1 MLFKWNFKSKKY
13 NRNTHQGFTLVEV
26 MAAIIISLSVFWG
39 IMNLY
44 VDIVKNQVKD
54 QTMADIRFNLSSAM
68 DMISRDVRNADSI
81 SISTT
86 TYSKKIDLYNF
97 DRNGDIEE
105 LHSYSAKNDLGILY
119 NDEPIIIPGRHLFN
133 NEGPYEITIE
143 DFDCKLALN
152 VYNTSKRN
160 LRDNFFDLTV
170 EFKVK
175 SNSDNDFEKI
185 YTFEQQIFA
194 LNQFSITKSD
204 DDDDDDES
212 QDI

>member
-13 NRNTHQGFTLVEV
+13 KRSFQQGFTLVEV
-26 MAAIIISLSVFWG
+26 MAAITISLSVFWG

-175 SNSDNDFEKI
+175 SNSDNDYEKI
-185 YTFEQQIFA
+185 FTFEQQIFA

-204 DDDDDDES
+204 DDDDES

>member
-13 NRNTHQGFTLVEV
+13 KISTNQGFTLVEV

-97 DRNGDIEE
+97 DRKGDIEE

-204 DDDDDDES
+204 DDDDDES
-212 QDI
+212 QYI

>member
-13 NRNTHQGFTLVEV
+13 KRSFQQGFTLVEV
-26 MAAIIISLSVFWG
+26 MAAITISLSVFWG

-160 LRDNFFDLTV
+160 LRDNFFDLSV

-175 SNSDNDFEKI
+175 SNSDNDYEKI
-185 YTFEQQIFA
+185 FTFEQQIFA

-204 DDDDDDES
+204 DDDDES

>member
-13 NRNTHQGFTLVEV
+13 KISTNQGFTLVEV
-26 MAAIIISLSVFWG
+26 MATIIISLSVFWG

-97 DRNGDIEE
+97 DRNGDVEE

-119 NDEPIIIPGRHLFN
+119 NDEPIIIPGRHLYN

-160 LRDNFFDLTV
+160 LRDNFFDLIV

-185 YTFEQQIFA
+185 FTFEQQIFA

-204 DDDDDDES
+204 DDDES

>member
-1 MLFKWNFKSKKY
+1 MLYRWNFKSKKY
-13 NRNTHQGFTLVEV
+13 KRSFQQGFTLIEV
-26 MAAIIISLSVFWG
+26 MAAITISLSVFWG

-175 SNSDNDFEKI
+175 SNSDNDYEKI
-185 YTFEQQIFA
+185 FTFEQQIFA

-204 DDDDDDES
+204 DDDDDES
-212 QDI
+212 QEI

>member
-1 MLFKWNFKSKKY
+1 MSFKWNFRSKKY
-13 NRNTHQGFTLVEV
+13 KISTNQGFTLVEV

-133 NEGPYEITIE
+133 NEGSYEITIE

-204 DDDDDDES
+204 DDDDES

>member
-1 MLFKWNFKSKKY
+1 MLFKWNFKFKKY
-13 NRNTHQGFTLVEV
+13 NIRTQQGFTLVEV
-26 MAAIIISLSVFWG
+26 MAAITISLSVFWG

-97 DRNGDIEE
+97 DRNGDVEE

-175 SNSDNDFEKI
+175 SNSDNDYEKIFKFEK
-185 YTFEQQIFA
+185 QIFA
-194 LNQFSITKSD
+194 LNQFSLTKSD
-204 DDDDDDES
+204 ENDDES

>member
-1 MLFKWNFKSKKY
+1 MLFKWNFKPKEYKRS
-13 NRNTHQGFTLVEV
+13 THQGFTLVEV

-160 LRDNFFDLTV
+160 LRDNFFNLTV

-175 SNSDNDFEKI
+175 SNSDTDFEKI

-204 DDDDDDES
+204 DDDDES

>member
-1 MLFKWNFKSKKY
+1 MSFKWNFKLKALKKY
-13 NRNTHQGFTLVEV
+13 TQSGFTLVEL

-44 VDIVKNQVKD
+44 LDIVKNQVKD

-68 DMISRDVRNADSI
+68 DMISSDVRNADSI

-97 DRNGDIEE
+97 DRNGDVEE

-133 NEGPYEITIE
+133 DEGPYEITIE

-204 DDDDDDES
+204 DDDES

>member
-13 NRNTHQGFTLVEV
+13 KISTNQGFTLVEV

-133 NEGPYEITIE
+133 NEGSYEITIE

>member
-13 NRNTHQGFTLVEV
+13 KISTNQGFTLVEV

-133 NEGPYEITIE
+133 NDGSYEITIE

-204 DDDDDDES
+204 DDDDES

>member
-13 NRNTHQGFTLVEV
+13 KISTNQGFTLVEV

-86 TYSKKIDLYNF
+86 TYSKKN
-97 DRNGDIEE
+97 
-105 LHSYSAKNDLGILY
+105 
-119 NDEPIIIPGRHLFN
+119 
-133 NEGPYEITIE
+133 
-143 DFDCKLALN
+143 
-152 VYNTSKRN
+152 
-160 LRDNFFDLTV
+160 
-170 EFKVK
+170 
-175 SNSDNDFEKI
+175 
-185 YTFEQQIFA
+185 
-194 LNQFSITKSD
+194 
-204 DDDDDDES
+204 
-212 QDI
+212 

>member
-13 NRNTHQGFTLVEV
+13 KKNTHQGFTLVEI

-97 DRNGDIEE
+97 DRNGDVEE

-119 NDEPIIIPGRHLFN
+119 NDEPIIIPGRHLYN

-160 LRDNFFDLTV
+160 LRDNFFDLIV

-185 YTFEQQIFA
+185 FTFEQQVFA

-204 DDDDDDES
+204 DDDDES

>member
-13 NRNTHQGFTLVEV
+13 KRSFQQGFTLVEV
-26 MAAIIISLSVFWG
+26 MAAITISLSVFWG

-97 DRNGDIEE
+97 DRNGDVEE

-204 DDDDDDES
+204 DDDEES

>member
-13 NRNTHQGFTLVEV
+13 KISTNQGFTLVEV
-26 MAAIIISLSVFWG
+26 MATIIISLSVFWG

-204 DDDDDDES
+204 DDDES

>member
-13 NRNTHQGFTLVEV
+13 KISTNQGFTLVEV
-26 MAAIIISLSVFWG
+26 MAAITISLSVFWG

-97 DRNGDIEE
+97 DRNGDVEE

-119 NDEPIIIPGRHLFN
+119 NDEPIIIPGRHLYN

-185 YTFEQQIFA
+185 FTFEQQIFA

-204 DDDDDDES
+204 DDNDES

>member
-1 MLFKWNFKSKKY
+1 MLFKWNFKSNEHK
-13 NRNTHQGFTLVEV
+13 RSTHQGFTLVEV

-97 DRNGDIEE
+97 DRNGDVEE

-133 NEGPYEITIE
+133 DEGPYEITIE

-175 SNSDNDFEKI
+175 SNIDNDFEKI

-204 DDDDDDES
+204 DDDDDES

>member
-1 MLFKWNFKSKKY
+1 
-13 NRNTHQGFTLVEV
+13 
-26 MAAIIISLSVFWG
+26 
-39 IMNLY
+39 
-44 VDIVKNQVKD
+44 
-54 QTMADIRFNLSSAM
+54 MADIRFNLSSAM

-97 DRNGDIEE
+97 DRNGDIQE

-143 DFDCKLALN
+143 DFECKLALN

-204 DDDDDDES
+204 DDDDES

>member
-13 NRNTHQGFTLVEV
+13 KISTNQGFTLVEV

-133 NEGPYEITIE
+133 NEGSYEITIE

-204 DDDDDDES
+204 DDDES

>member
-1 MLFKWNFKSKKY
+1 MLFKWSFKFKKY
-13 NRNTHQGFTLVEV
+13 NRSTHQGFTLVEV

-97 DRNGDIEE
+97 DRNGDVDV
-105 LHSYSAKNDLGILY
+105 LHSYSAKDDLGILY
-119 NDEPIIIPGRHLFN
+119 NDEPIIIPGRHLYN

-160 LRDNFFDLTV
+160 LRDNFFDLIV

-185 YTFEQQIFA
+185 FTFEQQIFA

-204 DDDDDDES
+204 DDEET

>member
-13 NRNTHQGFTLVEV
+13 KKSFKQGFTLVEV
-26 MAAIIISLSVFWG
+26 MAAITISLSVFWG

-175 SNSDNDFEKI
+175 SNSDNDYEKI
-185 YTFEQQIFA
+185 FTFEQQIFA

-204 DDDDDDES
+204 DDDES

>member
-13 NRNTHQGFTLVEV
+13 KISTHQGFTLVEV
-26 MAAIIISLSVFWG
+26 IAAIIISLSVFWG

-97 DRNGDIEE
+97 DRNGDVEE

-119 NDEPIIIPGRHLFN
+119 NDEPIIIPGRYLYN

-185 YTFEQQIFA
+185 FTFEQQIFA

-204 DDDDDDES
+204 DDDDDET

>member
-1 MLFKWNFKSKKY
+1 MLFKWNFKSKRYKIST
-13 NRNTHQGFTLVEV
+13 NQGFTLVEV

-119 NDEPIIIPGRHLFN
+119 NDEPIIIPGRHLFS
-133 NEGPYEITIE
+133 NEGSYEITIE

-204 DDDDDDES
+204 DDDEES

>member
-1 MLFKWNFKSKKY
+1 MLYRWNFKSKKY
-13 NRNTHQGFTLVEV
+13 KRSFQQGFTLIEV
-26 MAAIIISLSVFWG
+26 MAAITISLSVFWG

-175 SNSDNDFEKI
+175 SNSDNDYEKI
-185 YTFEQQIFA
+185 FTFEQQIFA

-204 DDDDDDES
+204 DDDDEP

>member
-1 MLFKWNFKSKKY
+1 MLFKWNFKSNKHK
-13 NRNTHQGFTLVEV
+13 RNTQQGFTLVEV
-26 MAAIIISLSVFWG
+26 MAAITISLSVFWG

-97 DRNGDIEE
+97 DRNGDVEE

-119 NDEPIIIPGRHLFN
+119 NDEPIIIPGRHLYN

-185 YTFEQQIFA
+185 FTFEQQIFA

-204 DDDDDDES
+204 DDNDES

>member
-13 NRNTHQGFTLVEV
+13 KKSTYQGFTLVEI

-133 NEGPYEITIE
+133 NDGSYEITIE

-170 EFKVK
+170 EFKVCLL
-175 SNSDNDFEKI
+175 
-185 YTFEQQIFA
+185 YT
-194 LNQFSITKSD
+194 SPSPRD
-204 DDDDDDES
+204 RG
-212 QDI
+212 

>member
-13 NRNTHQGFTLVEV
+13 KKNTHQGFTLVEI

-160 LRDNFFDLTV
+160 LRDNFFDLIV

-185 YTFEQQIFA
+185 FTFEQQIFA

-204 DDDDDDES
+204 DDDDET

>member
-13 NRNTHQGFTLVEV
+13 KRSFQQGFTLVEV
-26 MAAIIISLSVFWG
+26 MAAITISLSVFWG

-105 LHSYSAKNDLGILY
+105 LHSYSAKNDLVILY
-119 NDEPIIIPGRHLFN
+119 NDDPIIIPGRHLFN
-133 NEGPYEITIE
+133 NECPYEITIE

-175 SNSDNDFEKI
+175 SNSDNDYEKI
-185 YTFEQQIFA
+185 FTFEQQIFA

-204 DDDDDDES
+204 DDDDES

>member
-13 NRNTHQGFTLVEV
+13 KKNTHQGFTLVEI

-119 NDEPIIIPGRHLFN
+119 NDEPIMIPGRHLFN
-133 NEGPYEITIE
+133 NEGSYEITIE

-204 DDDDDDES
+204 DDDDDES
-212 QDI
+212 QDT

>member
-13 NRNTHQGFTLVEV
+13 KISTNQGFTLVEV

-133 NEGPYEITIE
+133 NDGSYEITIE

-204 DDDDDDES
+204 DDDDGS

>member
-1 MLFKWNFKSKKY
+1 MLYRWNFKSKKY
-13 NRNTHQGFTLVEV
+13 KRSFQQGFTLIEV
-26 MAAIIISLSVFWG
+26 MAAITISLSVFWG

-175 SNSDNDFEKI
+175 SNSDNDYEKI
-185 YTFEQQIFA
+185 FTFEQQIFA

-204 DDDDDDES
+204 DDDDDES

>member
-13 NRNTHQGFTLVEV
+13 KISTNQGFTLVEV
-26 MAAIIISLSVFWG
+26 MATIIISLSVFWG

-133 NEGPYEITIE
+133 NEGSYEITIE

-204 DDDDDDES
+204 DDDES

>member
-13 NRNTHQGFTLVEV
+13 KISTHQGFTLVEV
-26 MAAIIISLSVFWG
+26 IAAIIISLSVFWG

-204 DDDDDDES
+204 DDDDDES

>member
-1 MLFKWNFKSKKY
+1 MLYRWNFKSKKY
-13 NRNTHQGFTLVEV
+13 KRSFQQGFTLIEV
-26 MAAIIISLSVFWG
+26 MAAITISLSVFWG

-175 SNSDNDFEKI
+175 SNSDNDYEKI
-185 YTFEQQIFA
+185 FTFEQQIFA

-204 DDDDDDES
+204 DDDES
-212 QDI
+212 QEI